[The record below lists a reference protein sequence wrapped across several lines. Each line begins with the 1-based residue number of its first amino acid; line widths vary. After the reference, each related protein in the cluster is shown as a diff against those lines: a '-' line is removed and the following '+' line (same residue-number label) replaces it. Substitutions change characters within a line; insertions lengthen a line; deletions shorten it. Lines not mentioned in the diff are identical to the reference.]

1 MRFILLACLLCTLS
15 LAHGDVYKW
24 VDEAGVIHFSDQPVP
39 GAERVT
45 IKPVQT
51 VTLPPLPSPVTAG
64 NEAADDQEQ
73 VPYTSLAIVQPAE
86 DEAVRAND
94 GSVSVKLNLEP
105 SLQEGHSIALDLN
118 GHRIATRTNTNFVLE
133 NVPRGAHTLRATV
146 VDDQGKALV
155 EAKPVSFHVLRTA
168 SG

>member
-1 MRFILLACLLCTLS
+1 MRVILLACLLCTLS

-51 VTLPPLPSPVTAG
+51 VTLPPLPPSETAG
-64 NEAADDQEQ
+64 SGNADDEKQ

-86 DEAVRAND
+86 DEAVRANN
-94 GSVSVKLNLEP
+94 GNVSVKLDLDP

-118 GHRIATRTNTNFVLE
+118 GHRIATRTNTHFVLE
-133 NVPRGAHTLRATV
+133 NVPRGTHTLQATV
-146 VDDQGKALV
+146 LDDQGRELIKANQ
-155 EAKPVSFHVLRTA
+155 VSFHVKRHGA
-168 SG
+168 G